1 MTIVAGVL
9 CAVLVLPTSWMAAD
23 PRPIQERSKAVA
35 PAQSAPTPRNAP
47 AARGQAPSREHLLT
61 LASTE
66 LSAGRRAEAERL
78 LLQAADRFD
87 SVEALLRLARL
98 QAGRGDQQAAIGS
111 LRRART
117 LAPNSEEVLSGFA
130 QVSLAARAIT
140 PAILALQALTRIC
153 PTVAQYHYLLG
164 VGLMQAGDFAA
175 AVESLEQA
183 NRLEPNRGLTLI
195 ALGLGYNSRK
205 MYAEARSYLQ
215 RGIELEPESIDGI
228 AALAESE
235 EGLGELDA
243 AEAHARQVLAKAGN
257 HPNAHLVLGLVLM
270 KRERIEEARDAF
282 LSAVSAEP
290 LLAKAHYQLSLA
302 YSRLGDPASA
312 EKHLG
317 LYRTSLRDVEQRL
330 ERIRLE
336 TGEPAKG
343 GMGR

>member
-1 MTIVAGVL
+1 MVACVL
-9 CAVLVLPTSWMAAD
+9 GAVLLLPTCGLAAD
-23 PRPIQERSKAVA
+23 RTMPQEEPNAVA
-35 PAQSAPTPRNAP
+35 PAQSAPTRRTAP
-47 AARGQAPSREHLLT
+47 AARGQNSSRERLLS

-78 LLQAADRFD
+78 LLEAADRFD
-87 SVEALLRLARL
+87 SVDALLRLGRL
-98 QAGRGDQQAAIGS
+98 QAGRGDQQGALGS
-111 LRRART
+111 LRRARA

-164 VGLMQAGDFAA
+164 VGLMQAGDFVA

-183 NRLEPNRGLTLI
+183 NRLEPNSGLTLI

-205 MYAEARSYLQ
+205 LYAEARSYLL
-215 RGIELEPESIDGI
+215 RGLELEPESVDAI

-243 AEAHARQVLAKAGN
+243 AEVHARQALAKVGN
-257 HPNAHLVLGLVLM
+257 HPNAHLVLGLLLM
-270 KRERIEEARDAF
+270 KRERIEEARDA
-282 LSAVSAEP
+282 LIAAVSAEP

-302 YSRLGDPASA
+302 YSRLGDAASA

-336 TGEPAKG
+336 TGEPSKG